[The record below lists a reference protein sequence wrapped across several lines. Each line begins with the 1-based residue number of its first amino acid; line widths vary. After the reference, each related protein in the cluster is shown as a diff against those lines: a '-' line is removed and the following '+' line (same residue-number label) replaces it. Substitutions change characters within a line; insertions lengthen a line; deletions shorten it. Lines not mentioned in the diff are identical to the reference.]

1 MSSNKLSFQL
11 SFAATGLK
19 CAERTRCPT
28 ARFKARVARPPPNC
42 GGHARRD
49 SRDARARNLKWPTYR
64 RAGNPN
70 NKHGHYYV
78 QHEAAA
84 DDDPLVQTNFIYQDA
99 DFRGGRNPVCP
110 RCRLRDVCR
119 PQVHYR
125 HVQLRRIRKVP
136 RVLFVSFMVR
146 MLLRLGDGGITVMI
160 TPSPPAP
167 SNVHSSIAARRST
180 RLLVVPTYRSDL
192 V

>member
-1 MSSNKLSFQL
+1 MPH
-11 SFAATGLK
+11 G
-19 CAERTRCPT
+19 

-42 GGHARRD
+42 GE
-49 SRDARARNLKWPTYR
+49 SRVATREMRAPRNLKWPTYR

>member
-1 MSSNKLSFQL
+1 MVLPVVRRGGVFK
-11 SFAATGLK
+11 
-19 CAERTRCPT
+19 
-28 ARFKARVARPPPNC
+28 KARTDDPTPPT
-42 GGHARRD
+42 RRGEATND
-49 SRDARARNLKWPTYR
+49 QDDRRSRALGLMSVPNLKESVSSPV
-64 RAGNPN
+64 P
-70 NKHGHYYV
+70 
-78 QHEAAA
+78 Q
-84 DDDPLVQTNFIYQDA
+84 IY
-99 DFRGGRNPVCP
+99 